1 MQMKAYMKRTGSYM
15 GTTRLTVA
23 VICLLLLLVVSPL
36 YGRRYDMAIVP
47 NTDVNLAVNV
57 RDVLNSAGGSVTNEV
72 ITFFQTRANINKWAK
87 YKPYRK
93 ATNFNLDYS
102 TDPTRADGCMWG
114 MVTPTLKAGY
124 VYFNKMAYE
133 ITTNPSQANYP
144 NWEYQLPRGGQGEP
158 YRLGDFKGYNT
169 AAVQPFTTG
178 ITNYKSELNMFDEDS
193 FTAFCMI
200 NSGSDFNFRDF
211 FTTSSGYRFVVECYL
226 ETGMPFYVMDAPTYK
241 QISGQDIANVTD
253 WAEYIKIQLSQ
264 IMQNTSQLVGR
275 SLYVCMGVQKISS
288 SGSAEGGTGIV
299 APWNGSDTPFLKRI
313 SIVNYFSRRASLT
326 YVAFTLVN
334 PTWYSRDSDLTFSFS
349 GTRSFC
355 IRMKIERK
363 AKGMYIIP
371 ENSSFTPSSGEG
383 TIKIRCSVVA
393 GTYQSSQ
400 FGQPANSSLQNISQ
414 IYIEPSPTEGQY
426 QEFYLVFSSLLKS
439 GTASYLV
446 FEATS
451 DNKGSF
457 VTMDVQTVNITCR

>member
-1 MQMKAYMKRTGSYM
+1 
-15 GTTRLTVA
+15 
-23 VICLLLLLVVSPL
+23 
-36 YGRRYDMAIVP
+36 
-47 NTDVNLAVNV
+47 
-57 RDVLNSAGGSVTNEV
+57 
-72 ITFFQTRANINKWAK
+72 
-87 YKPYRK
+87 
-93 ATNFNLDYS
+93 
-102 TDPTRADGCMWG
+102 
-114 MVTPTLKAGY
+114 
-124 VYFNKMAYE
+124 
-133 ITTNPSQANYP
+133 
-144 NWEYQLPRGGQGEP
+144 
-158 YRLGDFKGYNT
+158 
-169 AAVQPFTTG
+169 
-178 ITNYKSELNMFDEDS
+178 
-193 FTAFCMI
+193 
-200 NSGSDFNFRDF
+200 
-211 FTTSSGYRFVVECYL
+211 
-226 ETGMPFYVMDAPTYK
+226 
-241 QISGQDIANVTD
+241 
-253 WAEYIKIQLSQ
+253 
-264 IMQNTSQLVGR
+264 
-275 SLYVCMGVQKISS
+275 MGVQKISS

-299 APWNGSDTPFLKRI
+299 APWNGSDTPFFKRI

-349 GTRSFC
+349 GTRYFC